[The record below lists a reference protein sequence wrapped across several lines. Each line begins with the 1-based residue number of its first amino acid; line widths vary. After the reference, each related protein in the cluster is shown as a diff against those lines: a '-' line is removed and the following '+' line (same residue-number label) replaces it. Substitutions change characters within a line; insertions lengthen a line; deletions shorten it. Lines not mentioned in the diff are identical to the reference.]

1 VEVFEDTDGG
11 GGGSSVPVI
20 EDLDLFLDL
29 FLDEPAVDEQPAEPK
44 VLERAFAELP
54 FFFMLLVR

>member
-1 VEVFEDTDGG
+1 MEVFEDTDGG

-29 FLDEPAVDEQPAEPK
+29 FLDEPAVEAVPK
-44 VLERAFAELP
+44 VLKRAFAELP